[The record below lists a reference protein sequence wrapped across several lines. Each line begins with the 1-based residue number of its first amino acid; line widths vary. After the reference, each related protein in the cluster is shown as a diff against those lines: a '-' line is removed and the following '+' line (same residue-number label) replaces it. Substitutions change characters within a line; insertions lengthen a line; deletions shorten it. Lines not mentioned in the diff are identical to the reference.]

1 MLPSRDAMPIAC
13 QWKGTIMPSTMETQT
28 RAIRTG
34 EAAFSFL
41 LLPLRPPPPSP
52 SINIPLRRTRSRRI
66 PASGSGIHTED
77 APVLEIAGEIRVMEC
92 RLDRTNG
99 CNGCCLNT
107 NSCGPRTDYYI
118 PDYILKPDS
127 EQVIVDNAPSC
138 PVVVFINS
146 KSGGQL
152 GSSLIKT
159 YRELLNEA
167 QVFDLTE
174 EAPDKVLHRL
184 YGNFEK
190 LKSNGDVLAIEIQKN
205 LRLIVA
211 GGDGTAGWLLGVVSD
226 LKLSHPPPIATVPL
240 GTGNNLPFSFG
251 WGKKNP
257 ATDQAAVK
265 SFLGQVSRAREMNI
279 DSWHIIM
286 RMRIPQEGPCDPI
299 APLDLPHSLHKF
311 HRVSRCDSLNMEGYH
326 TFRGGFWNYFSMGMD
341 AQVSYEFHSER
352 KRNPEKFK
360 NQLTN
365 QSTYAKLGLKQGWFA
380 ASLTHPS
387 SRNIA
392 QLAKVKIIKRQGGQ
406 WEELEIPR
414 SIRSIVCLN
423 LPSFSGGLNPW
434 GTPGRRKVQDRDLTA
449 PYVDDGLIE
458 VVGFR
463 DAWHGLILLAPNG
476 HGTRLAQARRIR
488 FEFHKAA
495 AEHTFMRIDGEP
507 WKQPLP
513 KEDDTVVVEISHH
526 RQVAMLATDP
536 CVSKSVDDPSTPSHH
551 SHDDDDS
558 NSMEDEDEW
567 EDGRKKFGAADT
579 FKMPEEV
586 DIAHLS

>member
-1 MLPSRDAMPIAC
+1 MD
-13 QWKGTIMPSTMETQT
+13 G
-28 RAIRTG
+28 
-34 EAAFSFL
+34 
-41 LLPLRPPPPSP
+41 
-52 SINIPLRRTRSRRI
+52 
-66 PASGSGIHTED
+66 H
-77 APVLEIAGEIRVMEC
+77 
-92 RLDRTNG
+92 TNG
-99 CNGCCLNT
+99 TNG
-107 NSCGPRTDYYI
+107 SCSKPSEPLTDYYI

-127 EQVIVDNAPSC
+127 AQVIVDKAPCC

-146 KSGGQL
+146 RSGGQL

-159 YRELLNEA
+159 YRELLNNA
-167 QVFDLTE
+167 QVFDLSE
-174 EAPDKVLHRL
+174 DAPDKVLHRL
-184 YGNFEK
+184 YCNFEK
-190 LKSNGDVLAIEIQKN
+190 LKSNGDPIAFQIQSS

-211 GGDGTAGWLLGVVSD
+211 GGDGTASWLLGVVSD
-226 LKLSHPPPIATVPL
+226 LKLSHPPPVATVPL

-257 ATDQAAVK
+257 ATDQEAVK
-265 SFLGQVSRAREMNI
+265 SFLEQVKNAREMNI

-286 RMRIPQEGPCDPI
+286 RMRAPREGPCEPI
-299 APLDLPHSLHKF
+299 APLDLPHSLHAF
-311 HRVSRCDSLNMEGYH
+311 HRVSRCDSLNMEGYD
-326 TFRGGFWNYFSMGMD
+326 TYRGGFWNYFSMGMD

-352 KRNPEKFK
+352 KRNPDKFK

-392 QLAKVKIIKRQGGQ
+392 QLAKVRIMKRPGDQ
-406 WEELEIPR
+406 WEKLKVPR

-434 GTPGRRKVQDRDLTA
+434 GTPGSRKVQDRDLTA
-449 PYVDDGLIE
+449 PFVDDGLIE

-463 DAWHGLILLAPNG
+463 DAWHGLVLLAPNG
-476 HGTRLAQARRIR
+476 HGTRLAQAHRIR
-488 FEFHKAA
+488 FEFHKGA

-513 KEDDTVVVEISHH
+513 KDDDTVVVEISHL
-526 RQVAMLATDP
+526 RQVTMLASDP
-536 CVSKSVDDPSTPSHH
+536 CKSKSVNDPSSPMCRSNHE
-551 SHDDDDS
+551 DDEH
-558 NSMEDEDEW
+558 NSLEDEDEW
-567 EDGRKKFGAADT
+567 EEGRKKFGAADT
-579 FKMPEEV
+579 FKFPDEV